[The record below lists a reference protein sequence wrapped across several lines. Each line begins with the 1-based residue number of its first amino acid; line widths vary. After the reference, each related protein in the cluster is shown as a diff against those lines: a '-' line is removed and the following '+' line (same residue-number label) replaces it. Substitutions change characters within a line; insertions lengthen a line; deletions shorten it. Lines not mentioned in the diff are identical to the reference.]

1 MAIPERTVTITGVF
15 AESAS
20 TSIPTPPASGVSY
33 RDTGMTKEE
42 LNTGWPYK
50 KIVDSSQ
57 FNQAMYQ
64 YSTIAQAQEKYGF
77 TPWSNLTDYVE
88 GSFCLGTDGVLY
100 QATQATGPSTTAYNP
115 VNDTT
120 HTYWEDVIHRMTTVS
135 ALPVSPN
142 SGTYYFVTTE

>member
-42 LNTGWPYK
+42 INKGWPYK

-88 GSFCLGTDGVLY
+88 GSFCLGADGVLY
-100 QATQATGPSTTAYNP
+100 QATQATGPSTTSYNP

>member
-1 MAIPERTVTITGVF
+1 MTIPQRTVTITGVF
-15 AESAS
+15 AEDAA
-20 TSIPTPPASGVSY
+20 TTIPEVPVAGTSY
-33 RDTGMTKEE
+33 RDTSMTASEVKA
-42 LNTGWPYK
+42 GWPYK
-50 KIVDSSQ
+50 TIVDSAQ
-57 FNQAMYQ
+57 FNQALFQ

-100 QATQATGPSTTAYNP
+100 QAVQATGPSTTAYDP

-120 HTYWEDVIHRMTTVS
+120 HIYWEDVIHRMTTVS
-135 ALPVSPN
+135 ALPASPN